1 MLWLDKMSLSL
12 RCTLALASAVGV
24 AAHGMIIHPKS
35 RNANDAAH
43 IGAGPCNAYVDY
55 NPPYTNVSVGFRET
69 GSGQP
74 CLWFSQGIAALFRLY
89 LSLSLCL
96 PSLLTSL
103 RVIAKGVPS
112 AASTATTTP
121 STRTDRV
128 CAR

>member
-1 MLWLDKMSLSL
+1 MSLSL

-24 AAHGMIIHPKS
+24 AALGMIIHPKS

-74 CLWFSQGIAALFRLY
+74 CLWFSQGIAALSRLY
-89 LSLSLCL
+89 LPLCL
-96 PSLLTSL
+96 PSLLTFL
-103 RVIAKGVPS
+103 CVFAKGVPS

-121 STRTDRV
+121 STRMGRV